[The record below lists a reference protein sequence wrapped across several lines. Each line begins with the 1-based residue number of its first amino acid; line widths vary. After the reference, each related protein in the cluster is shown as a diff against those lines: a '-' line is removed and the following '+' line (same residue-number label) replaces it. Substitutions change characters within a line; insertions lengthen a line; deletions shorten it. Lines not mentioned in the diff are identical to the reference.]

1 LISKLYEQKSYKT
14 FTTVQ
19 SGDNGVDVVCL
30 KDNKITLIQCKMT
43 DKNSNMPRTAI
54 NELIGAKN
62 IYANSLDK
70 EIDKLVVISTSEKM
84 TKQTVSSAKH
94 NNVSV
99 ILYKDLANEL
109 INNRI
114 YYSEIDINKNN
125 RYSLEKLRKII

>member
-1 LISKLYEQKSYKT
+1 
-14 FTTVQ
+14 
-19 SGDNGVDVVCL
+19 
-30 KDNKITLIQCKMT
+30 
-43 DKNSNMPRTAI
+43 
-54 NELIGAKN
+54 
-62 IYANSLDK
+62 
-70 EIDKLVVISTSEKM
+70 M

>member
-1 LISKLYEQKSYKT
+1 
-14 FTTVQ
+14 VQ
-19 SGDNGVDVVCL
+19 
-30 KDNKITLIQCKMT
+30 
-43 DKNSNMPRTAI
+43 
-54 NELIGAKN
+54 N